1 MGRYKFTRKDLEP
14 LRAFLDLPLARDVV
28 DAAVPVKR
36 LVRAELREEVTLPV
50 EVLSR
55 EHADGVPL
63 EAILREVQ
71 KTTPTATGIVA
82 RGGKV
87 IITHS
92 KEPKPQE
99 RTKLQQLLTDGA
111 KLKTLKEETVVRKA
125 AKQKDVKAVLL
136 DESTP
141 DAEWLQAFRQY
152 AVDTLLKEQK

>member
-1 MGRYKFTRKDLEP
+1 MARYKFTRKDLEP
-14 LRAFLDLPLARDVV
+14 LRAFLDLPLARDVI

-36 LVRAELREEVTLPV
+36 LARAELREEVTLPV

-63 EAILREVQ
+63 DAILREVQ
-71 KTTPTATGIVA
+71 KTTPTAIGIVA

-92 KEPKPQE
+92 KAPKPQE
-99 RTKLQQLLTDGA
+99 RAKLQQLLTDA
-111 KLKTLKEETVVRKA
+111 TKLQTLKEPVVRRT
-125 AKQKDVKAVLL
+125 AKQKDVKAILL

-141 DAEWLQAFRQY
+141 DAKWLQAFRRY
-152 AVDTLLKEQK
+152 AVDTLLKER

>member
-63 EAILREVQ
+63 DAILQEVQ

-82 RGGKV
+82 RGDKV
-87 IITHS
+87 VITHS
-92 KEPKPQE
+92 KAPKPQE
-99 RTKLQQLLTDGA
+99 RTKLQELLKDA
-111 KLKTLKEETVVRKA
+111 SRLRTLKEPVVRAPK
-125 AKQKDVKAVLL
+125 KKDVKAILL

-141 DAEWLQAFRQY
+141 DAEWLQAFRRY
-152 AVDTLLKEQK
+152 AVDTLLKER

>member
-14 LRAFLDLPLARDVV
+14 LRPFLDLPLARDVV
-28 DAAVPVKR
+28 DAAVPVKH
-36 LVRAELREEVTLPV
+36 LVRAELHEEVTLPV
-50 EVLSR
+50 AVLSR

-63 EAILREVQ
+63 DAILREVQ

-82 RGGKV
+82 RGDKV

-111 KLKTLKEETVVRKA
+111 KLRTLREPVIRGA
-125 AKQKDVKAVLL
+125 AKQKDVKAILL
-136 DESTP
+136 DETTP
-141 DAEWLQAFRQY
+141 DAAWLQAFRRY
-152 AVDTLLKEQK
+152 AVDTLLKERK